1 VYTNWRRRESR
12 KKRRI
17 EGGLE
22 EEQVETIE
30 REQLFVQLQDNVFDI
45 PPLSLIRVIIPCDYI
60 ANGLGPPGVPLS
72 YWALAL
78 HSF

>member
-1 VYTNWRRRESR
+1 MLATTNWRRRESR

-17 EGGLE
+17 EGGPE

-45 PPLSLIRVIIPCDYI
+45 LSLS
-60 ANGLGPPGVPLS
+60 LS
-72 YWALAL
+72 YGL
-78 HSF
+78 